1 MFSAF
6 DSSFRHRDTAWRA
19 IKLWAAALAFVC
31 CAIVKPVYADSAAVI
46 DAGVNDTL
54 ALFKKDVVGGAEFL
68 DRAAGVLVF
77 PKVIKGGFGIGGEYG
92 EGALR
97 VGGQTVQYYNTAAAS
112 VGLQFGVQSK
122 SFVIVFQTQAA
133 LDQFRN
139 SEGWQAGVDGSIA
152 IAKWG
157 EGESITSLESQEPVI
172 GFVIGNKGFM
182 YNLTVEGSKFTRINR

>member
-1 MFSAF
+1 MFSAYE
-6 DSSFRHRDTAWRA
+6 SSLRHRDSAWRA
-19 IKLWAAALAFVC
+19 IKLWAGTLALVC

-46 DAGVNDTL
+46 DAGVDDTL
-54 ALFKKDVVGGAEFL
+54 ALFKKDVVGGADFL